1 MTGFAGAV
9 LIPKIDDVRDLGT
22 FMIMR
27 KVSVINNRCLTCASS
42 SSGSKLGGLGFR
54 FLVCE
59 NKIFAGREQRAE
71 GEALGRPLAVAWFEK
86 HSSCAQGDILR
97 PVAGHEQQT
106 LALQSTSVAELLR
119 AAGHFVEVAVGTN
132 ERDHEVLLE
141 SCFLN
146 YSLNNLKRN

>member
-1 MTGFAGAV
+1 M
-9 LIPKIDDVRDLGT
+9 
-22 FMIMR
+22 
-27 KVSVINNRCLTCASS
+27 
-42 SSGSKLGGLGFR
+42 GGLGFR

-146 YSLNNLKRN
+146 YSLNKYTVERCPDDSAWSFIAYDPRDVEEVQCSERCMVSFFSHMM